1 MKFNISN
8 SATGQQKTL
17 EIDDEKKV
25 RVFYDRKIGDEIEGH
40 HLGEEYT
47 GYVFKIKGGNDK
59 EGFPMKNGVFANYR
73 VRVLLKPGNKCFR
86 PRRDGQR
93 RRKSVRGCICGPD
106 LSVIALTIVKK
117 GDKDIPN
124 ITDEEKPRSRG
135 PKRANNIR
143 KLFGL
148 TKADDVR
155 KFVVK
160 REVTKGD
167 KTFIKRPKIQRLI
180 TDRRL
185 RRKRVLK
192 KIKKERF
199 EASKQAKEEYEKL
212 LSTYVKEQKA
222 KKQEEKREKA
232 EREGTENARKAMKNK
247 KTGKASTK

>member
-1 MKFNISN
+1 MKFNIAN
-8 SATGQQKTL
+8 SPTGQEKTI

-25 RVFYDRKIGDEIEGH
+25 RVFYDRKIGDEVEGH
-40 HLGEEYT
+40 FLGEEYN

-59 EGFPMKNGVFANYR
+59 QGFPMKSGVFANHR

-93 RRKSVRGCICGPD
+93 KRKSVRGAICGPD
-106 LSVIALTIVKK
+106 LAVISLTVIKK
-117 GDKDIPN
+117 GDKDIPG
-124 ITDEEKPRSRG
+124 ITDDEKPRRRG

-143 KLFGL
+143 KMFGL

-160 REVTKGD
+160 REVVKGD
-167 KTFIKRPKIQRLI
+167 KTFVKRPKIQRLI

-192 KIKKERF
+192 NIRKERT
-199 EASKQAKEEYEKL
+199 EASKVSKQKYEKL
-212 LSTYVKEQKA
+212 VHVSHLFYFL
-222 KKQEEKREKA
+222 KQDLLLN
-232 EREGTENARKAMKNK
+232 TSD
-247 KTGKASTK
+247 TL